1 MIEVNDLISVYKKL
15 FMIRH
20 VEEQIAEKYAE
31 QEMRCPVHLS
41 IGQEATAVGVCINLG
56 KEDQVLSAHRS
67 HAHYLAKGGDLLKM
81 LGELYG
87 KEVGCARG
95 KGGSMHL
102 FDLEAGL
109 IAAVPIVGSTLP
121 IGVGIALGMRR
132 MNRKGIVVIYFGDGA
147 SEEGVFAESLDF
159 AALKKL
165 PVLFICE
172 NNQYSVYTHLNE
184 RQFTGRNIVEI
195 ARAHGVEGEKGDG
208 NDINK
213 VISKAKRAIEQ
224 IKKDSKPFLLE
235 FDTYRWLEHCGP
247 NWDDQ
252 LGYRKSGELALW
264 MKRCPIKLYEQYLL
278 NQQNFTEQK
287 LTQVRNEIEREV
299 SLAFEKS
306 KLANFPKQ
314 DALFENVYA

>member
-1 MIEVNDLISVYKKL
+1 
-15 FMIRH
+15 
-20 VEEQIAEKYAE
+20 
-31 QEMRCPVHLS
+31 MRCPVHLS

-159 AALKKL
+159 AALKQL
-165 PVLFICE
+165 PVLFVCE

-235 FDTYRWLEHCGP
+235 FDTYRWLEHCGQIGMI
-247 NWDDQ
+247 N
-252 LGYRKSGELALW
+252 
-264 MKRCPIKLYEQYLL
+264 
-278 NQQNFTEQK
+278 
-287 LTQVRNEIEREV
+287 
-299 SLAFEKS
+299 
-306 KLANFPKQ
+306 
-314 DALFENVYA
+314 